1 MFKKLILCISF
12 VSTLLSDTF
21 QNINIEG
28 LSSKRVLSA
37 TQDSSG
43 FVWIGTDEGLNRFD
57 GYLNKTYRS
66 NVYKENTLSG
76 NRIWISYIDR
86 NNTLWIGTDRGV
98 CYYNENEDEFT
109 RIETRS
115 KPLHI
120 TEDESSVY
128 FTTTSK
134 GVVQV
139 SKETKE
145 ISFYQFDPLDPFSL
159 SSSRFSDLQANPI
172 AKVCISYFYKL
183 TRCLFFFS
191 RCS

>member
-1 MFKKLILCISF
+1 MFKKHILCISF

-86 NNTLWIGTDRGV
+86 NNTLWIVTDRGV
-98 CYYNENEDEFT
+98 CYYNESEDEFT
-109 RIETRS
+109 RIETGS
-115 KPLHI
+115 KPLHVI
-120 TEDESSVY
+120 EDESSVY

-134 GVVQV
+134 GVVKV

-145 ISFYQFDPLDPFSL
+145 
-159 SSSRFSDLQANPI
+159 
-172 AKVCISYFYKL
+172 K
-183 TRCLFFFS
+183 
-191 RCS
+191 

>member
-1 MFKKLILCISF
+1 MFKKLILSSVF
-12 VSTLLSDTF
+12 VSILLSDTF

-98 CYYNENEDEFT
+98 CYYNEDEDEFT
-109 RIETRS
+109 RIET
-115 KPLHI
+115 
-120 TEDESSVY
+120 
-128 FTTTSK
+128 
-134 GVVQV
+134 G
-139 SKETKE
+139 
-145 ISFYQFDPLDPFSL
+145 
-159 SSSRFSDLQANPI
+159 
-172 AKVCISYFYKL
+172 
-183 TRCLFFFS
+183 
-191 RCS
+191 

>member
-1 MFKKLILCISF
+1 MFKKLILSSVF
-12 VSTLLSDTF
+12 VSILLPDTF

-28 LSSKRVLSA
+28 LSSKRVLSV

-86 NNTLWIGTDRGV
+86 NNTLWIGIDRGI
-98 CYYNENEDEFT
+98 CYYNENEDDFT
-109 RIETRS
+109 RIETGS
-115 KPLHI
+115 KPLHV

-134 GVVQV
+134 KR
-139 SKETKE
+139 S
-145 ISFYQFDPLDPFSL
+145 SLFWYQL
-159 SSSRFSDLQANPI
+159 
-172 AKVCISYFYKL
+172 
-183 TRCLFFFS
+183 
-191 RCS
+191 